1 MTTPGSAPGA
11 PLSSEDGRRT
21 GRPGAVRLSP
31 ARRVAAIVSVR
42 REVPKV
48 VATGVEPGARRS
60 RHWTLYACAVV
71 VGPIA
76 SVPFWIAANGFFGE
90 GALGPVALI
99 PAWLALGLPPAIG
112 CFLGWRLPLVERS
125 RDRVLLAV
133 AAPLVL
139 LGYPYLWVEAGNYL
153 ALLGLAVLYAIGP
166 IVLGRFFRLVGA
178 VVRNRA
184 A

>member
-1 MTTPGSAPGA
+1 VVDTSA
-11 PLSSEDGRRT
+11 
-21 GRPGAVRLSP
+21 
-31 ARRVAAIVSVR
+31 
-42 REVPKV
+42 
-48 VATGVEPGARRS
+48 EPGASRS
-60 RHWTLYACAVV
+60 WLWALYAWAVV
-71 VGPIA
+71 VGPLA

-99 PAWLALGLPPAIG
+99 PAWLALGLPAAFG

-125 RDRVLLAV
+125 RNRMLLAV

-139 LGYPYLWVEAGNYL
+139 LGYPYLWVEAGNYV

>member
-1 MTTPGSAPGA
+1 MVDTSA
-11 PLSSEDGRRT
+11 
-21 GRPGAVRLSP
+21 
-31 ARRVAAIVSVR
+31 
-42 REVPKV
+42 
-48 VATGVEPGARRS
+48 EPGASRS
-60 RHWTLYACAVV
+60 WLWALYAWAVV

-125 RDRVLLAV
+125 RNRMLLAV

>member
-1 MTTPGSAPGA
+1 MVDTSA
-11 PLSSEDGRRT
+11 
-21 GRPGAVRLSP
+21 
-31 ARRVAAIVSVR
+31 
-42 REVPKV
+42 
-48 VATGVEPGARRS
+48 EPGASRS
-60 RHWTLYACAVV
+60 WLWALYAWAVV

-90 GALGPVALI
+90 RALGPVALI

-125 RDRVLLAV
+125 RNRMLLAV

>member
-1 MTTPGSAPGA
+1 MVDTSA
-11 PLSSEDGRRT
+11 
-21 GRPGAVRLSP
+21 
-31 ARRVAAIVSVR
+31 
-42 REVPKV
+42 
-48 VATGVEPGARRS
+48 EPGASRS
-60 RHWTLYACAVV
+60 WLWALYAWAVV